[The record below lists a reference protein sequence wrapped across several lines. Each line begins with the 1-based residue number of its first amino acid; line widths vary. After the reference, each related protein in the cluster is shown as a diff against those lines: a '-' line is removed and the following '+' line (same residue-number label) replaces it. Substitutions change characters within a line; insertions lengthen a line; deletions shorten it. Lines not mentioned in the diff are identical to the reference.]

1 MKRLYENL
9 DAKKFRSVSALLLL
23 LCDFMILFFLYKKF
37 TDKNMFERMLSLT
50 FKINPQLNSTDLT
63 PALSSQLYQLLTNSL
78 LTALC
83 VVLLYHI
90 FIYYMWLKEKK
101 FAANYIA
108 LYVWIAAPATLISA
122 LLGIK
127 ESFLQSLL
135 FLLWS
140 VLFFFVAFGLSQFPL
155 RVKKS
160 VAK

>member
-9 DAKKFRSVSALLLL
+9 DAKKFRSASALLLL

-108 LYVWIAAPATLISA
+108 LYVWIAAPATFISA

-140 VLFFFVAFGLSQFPL
+140 ILFFFVAFGLSQFPL

-160 VAK
+160 AAK

>member
-9 DAKKFRSVSALLLL
+9 DAKKFRSASALLLL

-108 LYVWIAAPATLISA
+108 LYVWIAAPATFISA

-127 ESFLQSLL
+127 
-135 FLLWS
+135 
-140 VLFFFVAFGLSQFPL
+140 
-155 RVKKS
+155 
-160 VAK
+160 